1 MIIVHHDFSVCLF
14 FQVFDA
20 GEARTAKEM
29 FDALMRPLEFSL
41 NKGNLRSA
49 ATIFPQR
56 SEANKDFRIR
66 NSQLIGFAGYR
77 QPNGAVIGNPAN
89 VEFTEVSH

>member
-1 MIIVHHDFSVCLF
+1 MFY
-14 FQVFDA
+14 A
-20 GEARTAKEM
+20 GEARTAKET
-29 FDALMRPLEFSL
+29 FDALMRYLEFSL

-56 SEANKDFRIR
+56 SEANKDFRIW

-77 QPNGAVIGNPAN
+77 QPNGAVIGNPTN
-89 VEFTEVSH
+89 VEFT